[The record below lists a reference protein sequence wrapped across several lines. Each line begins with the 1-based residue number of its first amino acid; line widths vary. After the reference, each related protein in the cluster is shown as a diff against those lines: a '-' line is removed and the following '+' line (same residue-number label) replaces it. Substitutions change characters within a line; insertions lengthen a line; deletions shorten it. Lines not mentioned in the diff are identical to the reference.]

1 MSIFK
6 TFANLFLASLV
17 LMSFSCEKEEEKK
30 IGGDNDQPLDSGDI
44 KVDGYW
50 FIIENPSNPGQPID
64 TFKYGSFDTETA
76 NYDTIRL
83 EREIN
88 SDKDFNAF
96 IRFYDGSNDVTQQ
109 IRNNGYDYIVCYR
122 DMDTDELRLNDR
134 DLDVNDKILGL
145 ESEWSTVGGI
155 NQNVVGTVRITLNYQ
170 VNKESL
176 CDAGVRIFNATVPYK
191 LY

>member
-1 MSIFK
+1 MSILK
-6 TFANLFLASLV
+6 TIAKLFLASFI

-30 IGGDNDQPLDSGDI
+30 IGLDSGDI
-44 KVDGYW
+44 RVDGYW
-50 FIIENPSNPGQPID
+50 FIIENPSNPGQPVD
-64 TFKYGSFDTETA
+64 TFKYGNFDTETA
-76 NYDTIRL
+76 TYDTIRL

-109 IRNNGYDYIVCYR
+109 IRNRGYDYIVCYR

-134 DLDVNDKILGL
+134 DLDVNDKRLGL

-155 NQNVVGTVRITLNYQ
+155 DQNVVGTVRITLNYQ
-170 VNKESL
+170 VNKEGL